1 MTAQIAE
8 VLRYHGMDVAMCTE
22 PLGDYFA
29 MGGRDPGFES
39 NCTALWRGY
48 VGRWEIVDS
57 RLYLIELS
65 GTLMDG
71 TSASVATIFPDFPD
85 RVFAHWY
92 TGTIR
97 IPQGREIEYV
107 HAGYGSIYERDLL
120 IDVERGVLVATRE
133 RQNGMAESD
142 NTREGYSSGAMTV
155 FSRDKREPGTES

>member
-8 VLRYHGMDVAMCTE
+8 VLRYHGMDVTMCSE

-48 VGRWEIVDS
+48 VGRWEIVDR

-120 IDVERGVLVATRE
+120 IEVERGVVVATRE

-142 NTREGYSSGAMTV
+142 NTREGYSSGAMTL
-155 FSRDKREPGTES
+155 FSRDKREPGIES